1 MKKLSQTSLKSDQL
15 LIHET
20 EQRVFRQQ
28 TDGLYIGTDKID
40 NVLRSVLRDEAVY
53 ILNSRIWEVLNATIV
68 NEASSLA
75 LKNSMNWDHVLSA
88 KQLYYWQQAME
99 KIIKKLAQ

>member
-1 MKKLSQTSLKSDQL
+1 M
-15 LIHET
+15 IHET